1 MNEDDINVESVKNY
15 FKQEQTEQGSNDSAK
30 QATQEQTEQGSN
42 DSAKQAIPQELP
54 PNKVFKDFTN
64 ELNVYKERIDGIVV
78 HAESLNEQYSNSIAA
93 LKEAHENLDRILN
106 ADLQSLD
113 GAKVNAFFKEI
124 ESGVKN
130 LNSDEAALKNLHDV
144 SNLIKAFDLQNVK
157 TLNDFL
163 NFSSENTE
171 QIETLKQSLD
181 NLRHV
186 LSDSNSKETIPH
198 VKEIIKSVGAIK
210 EGDIK
215 ELNHF
220 FKGEAFTHLI
230 ELAKKKEE
238 NAFFNNLFDSLKSLN
253 NKESITNI
261 NQILSEISKDKT
273 IKQLGDLGT
282 QLNLFANEKTKGSL
296 ETFRTQIEAFQTEKV
311 QNLIQAVNGVNVENL
326 KRVIA
331 ILSLAN
337 SKEKGKD
344 NTPLIQ
350 DVTNNLMLYENFL
363 NQLIGLQKTTEE
375 FKKAYNI
382 ENVDT
387 NNNPVASDIAG
398 EIKKIISS
406 LENKTATEIQ
416 NHIQSIATN
425 KINDINKE
433 LAKITGDLDKNI
445 NAKIKG
451 IAQVVSVFTEE
462 TSTLKAQESLSKFI
476 DKIITLQEK
485 LSEIEKLNMQ
495 EGSSLLRSFYE
506 RHSQVVHDSQ
516 KHNLRNNYVVFG
528 LLGSILL
535 AVLYLIIDLKTPI

>member
-1 MNEDDINVESVKNY
+1 
-15 FKQEQTEQGSNDSAK
+15 GSNDSMK
-30 QATQEQTEQGSN
+30 QET
-42 DSAKQAIPQELP
+42 PQELP
-54 PNKVFKDFTN
+54 LASEIFKDFTN
-64 ELNVYKERIDGIVV
+64 ELNAYKERIDSIVV
-78 HAESLNEQYSNSIAA
+78 HAESLNEQYSNSIAVF
-93 LKEAHENLDRILN
+93 KEAHENLDRVLN
-106 ADLQSLD
+106 ADFQSLD

-130 LNSDEAALKNLHDV
+130 LNSDEAALKNLHDI
-144 SNLIKAFDLQNVK
+144 SNLIKAFDPKNVK

-186 LSDSNSKETIPH
+186 MSDNDSEQTVSH
-198 VKEIIKSVGAIK
+198 VKEIVKNVGAIK
-210 EGDIK
+210 GGDIK
-215 ELNHF
+215 ELNGF
-220 FKGEAFTHLI
+220 FKGEAFVRLS
-230 ELAKKKEE
+230 ELAKQKEE

-261 NQILSEISKDKT
+261 NQILTEISKDKT

-311 QNLIQAVNGVNVENL
+311 QNLIQVVNGVNVENL

-344 NTPLIQ
+344 NIPLIQ

-363 NQLIGLQKTTEE
+363 TQLIGLQKTTEE

-387 NNNPVASDIAG
+387 NNNPVASDVVGA
-398 EIKKIISS
+398 IKKTISF
-406 LENKTATEIQ
+406 LENKTTTEIQ
-416 NHIQSIATN
+416 NHIQSAAANNI
-425 KINDINKE
+425 KDINQK
-433 LAKITGDLDKNI
+433 LAKITDEIEKNI
-445 NAKIKG
+445 NARIDG
-451 IAQVVSVFTEE
+451 IVQVVSVFTEE
-462 TSTLKAQESLSKFI
+462 ASTLKAQEALNKFI
-476 DKIITLQEK
+476 GNIMTLQEK
-485 LSEIEKLNMQ
+485 LAEIEKLNMQ
-495 EGSSLLRSFYE
+495 EGSSLLRRFYAQ
-506 RHSQVVHDSQ
+506 HSQVVHDSQ

>member
-1 MNEDDINVESVKNY
+1 M
-15 FKQEQTEQGSNDSAK
+15 
-30 QATQEQTEQGSN
+30 
-42 DSAKQAIPQELP
+42 
-54 PNKVFKDFTN
+54 
-64 ELNVYKERIDGIVV
+64 
-78 HAESLNEQYSNSIAA
+78 HAESLNKQYSNSIAA
-93 LKEAHENLDRILN
+93 LKEAHEDLDRVLN
-106 ADLQSLD
+106 ADFQSLD
-113 GAKVNAFFKEI
+113 GAKVNVFFKEI
-124 ESGVKN
+124 KSGVKN

-181 NLRHV
+181 NMKQSLDNIRHI
-186 LSDSNSKETIPH
+186 LSDDDNKQAISH
-198 VKEIIKSVGAIK
+198 VKEIVKNVGAIK
-210 EGDIK
+210 GGDLK
-215 ELNHF
+215 ELSDF
-220 FKGEAFTHLI
+220 FKGEAFVRLS
-230 ELAKKKEE
+230 ESAKKKEE

-261 NQILSEISKDKT
+261 NQILSKISKDKI
-273 IKQLGDLGT
+273 IKQLGNLGT
-282 QLNLFANEKTKGSL
+282 QLNLFADEKIKGSL

-311 QNLIQAVNGVNVENL
+311 QNLIQVVNGVNVENL

-387 NNNPVASDIAG
+387 NNNPVASDIVG

-433 LAKITGDLDKNI
+433 LAKITDDLDKNI

-462 TSTLKAQESLSKFI
+462 TSTLKAQESLNKFI

-495 EGSSLLRSFYE
+495 EGSSLLRRFYAQ
-506 RHSQVVHDSQ
+506 HFQVVHDSQ